1 MDIELLWSEKCHHM
15 FRVLLSD
22 WNKPCSNNL
31 EQFWFGMVGG
41 LLVAGVIVVVV
52 DFLVV
57 EKFCNNFDKVPVAS
71 DIWIVVVGTLVIVV
85 VYVLEN
91 GKVFV
96 VVILVFS
103 VVGSCEGWLSDSIFC
118 EIMEL

>member
-103 VVGSCEGWLSDSIFC
+103 VIGSCEGWLSDSIFC

>member
-1 MDIELLWSEKCHHM
+1 MDLIVIIRTVVVYHM
-15 FRVLLSD
+15 VRVLPSD

-41 LLVAGVIVVVV
+41 LLVAGVIVVV

-85 VYVLEN
+85 VYVVEN

-103 VVGSCEGWLSDSIFC
+103 VGSCEGWLSDSFC

>member
-41 LLVAGVIVVVV
+41 LLVAGVIVVV
-52 DFLVV
+52 DFLV
-57 EKFCNNFDKVPVAS
+57 ENFCNNFDKVPVAS

-85 VYVLEN
+85 VYVLDER
-91 GKVFV
+91 
-96 VVILVFS
+96 
-103 VVGSCEGWLSDSIFC
+103 ER
-118 EIMEL
+118 M